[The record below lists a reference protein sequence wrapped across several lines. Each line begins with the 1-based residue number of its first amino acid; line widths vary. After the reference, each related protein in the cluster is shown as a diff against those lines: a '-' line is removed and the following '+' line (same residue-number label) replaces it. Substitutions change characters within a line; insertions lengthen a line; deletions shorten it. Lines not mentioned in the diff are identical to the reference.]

1 MALTDIEV
9 EVVKTCCELND
20 NLTLSVR
27 ENDEIVVYK
36 SRFLSVDFNKGF
48 IIIDEPSP
56 KNPDARLLSKG
67 QYFKVFFEFKIFR
80 YIFESRVLDHTLFTL
95 NERSVHALKIS
106 LPEKLEDGSKRE
118 YFRVEAAMRPPVV
131 VRFNIIKKG
140 ADSPVR
146 SGLTGDQYDVFQ
158 GEVVDISGG
167 GFALRR
173 KPGDK
178 QLILEKGD
186 IINARFKL
194 KPGFEEMEIWSEVRD
209 FRKYKDT
216 QINVW
221 GLQFLGRERNKNINY
236 YRNKIMRYVV
246 ERQREILSK

>member
-9 EVVKTCCELND
+9 KVVKTCCELND

-27 ENDEIVVYK
+27 ENDRMVVYK

-56 KNPDARLLSKG
+56 EDPDARLLSKG
-67 QYFKVFFEFKIFR
+67 QYFEIFFEFKIFR
-80 YIFESRVLDHTLFTL
+80 YIFESWVLDHTMFTL
-95 NERSVHALKIS
+95 NDRSFHALKIN
-106 LPEKLEDGSKRE
+106 LPKKLEDGDKRE
-118 YFRVEAAMRPPVV
+118 YFRVETAMRPPVS

-140 ADSPVR
+140 ADSPVK
-146 SGLTGDQYDVFQ
+146 SGPVRDQYDVYQ
-158 GEVVDISGG
+158 GEMVDISGG

-221 GLQFLGRERNKNINY
+221 GLQFFGRERNKNINY

>member
-9 EVVKTCCELND
+9 KVVKTCCELND

-27 ENDEIVVYK
+27 ENDGMLVYR
-36 SRFLSVDFNKGF
+36 SRFFSVDFKQGF

-56 KNPDARLLSKG
+56 EDPDAGFLSKG
-67 QYFKVFFEFKIFR
+67 QYFEIFFEFNIFR
-80 YIFESRVLDHTLFTL
+80 YIFESRVLDHTMFTL
-95 NERSVHALKIS
+95 NDRSVHALRIS
-106 LPEKLEDGSKRE
+106 LPGKLTDGDKRE
-118 YFRVEAAMRPPVV
+118 YFRVETGMRPPVP
-131 VRFNIIKKG
+131 VRFNILKKG
-140 ADSPVR
+140 ADSPLK
-146 SGLTGDQYDVFQ
+146 SGLTRDEYDVFE
-158 GEVVDISGG
+158 GEMVDISGG

-178 QLILEKGD
+178 QLILERGD

-216 QINVW
+216 EINVW
-221 GLQFLGRERNKNINY
+221 GLRFLGKERNKHINY